1 MAEEFELLLQLFL
14 FALLQAPLVE
24 LAQLEA
30 DILLVALVSRKLI
43 AQGIEACC
51 RVAIMAVS
59 LGVLLTD
66 AFVLAQCVEHAEL
79 EALGIEQ
86 QVLML

>member
-1 MAEEFELLLQLFL
+1 MAEEFELLLQFLL
-14 FALLQAPLVE
+14 FALLQAPLIE

-30 DILLVALVSRKLI
+30 DILLVALVARKLI

-51 RVAIMAVS
+51 RVAIVAVS
-59 LGVLLTD
+59 LGILLTN
-66 AFVLAQCVEHAEL
+66 AFVFTQCIEHAEL

-86 QVLML
+86 QILML